1 MMKKQYVNLF
11 SILLTISGILTSCDN
26 KKNQNNGALEFDSIP
41 LNVTEHLFG
50 DTAKPACN
58 LVINLAYVKQ
68 SEDEAMKDSLNAYFL
83 ATCLG
88 DEFAGQTPQEAVQH
102 YKEQYVK
109 NYRNDLEELYQK
121 EEKEFGDADQRA
133 WYSYYKYVRSQA
145 QFYRKNLLVYH
156 TRYEEY
162 TGGAHGIYMD
172 SFLNLDLRTLTPIRL
187 ENLFA
192 DDYEEALTDLLWNQ
206 LMADNKVATRQE
218 LEDLGYGSTG
228 DLTPTENF
236 YISEKGLT
244 FHYNVYEIAPYVMGG
259 IEIELP
265 YDILSHLLDD
275 EFKILDSVR

>member
-1 MMKKQYVNLF
+1 MKKQFVNLLV
-11 SILLTISGILTSCDN
+11 ILLTASGLLSSCDGKTN
-26 KKNQNNGALEFDSIP
+26 RNYGALEFDSIP
-41 LNVTEHLFG
+41 LNVTEHLFA

-58 LVINLAYVKQ
+58 LVISLAYVKQ
-68 SEDEAMKDSLNAYFL
+68 STDESLKDSLNTYFL

-88 DEFAGQTPQEAVQH
+88 NEFTGMTPQEAVQQ

-145 QFYRKNLLVYH
+145 QFYKKNLLVYH

-187 ENLFA
+187 DDLFA
-192 DDYEEALTDLLWNQ
+192 DNYEEALTDLLWNQ
-206 LMADNKVATRQE
+206 LMADNKVTTRQE

-236 YISEKGLT
+236 YIGEKSLT

-265 YDILSHLLDD
+265 YEIMTHLLND
-275 EFKILDSVR
+275 ECKILDSVK